1 MSESIKPVAVINK
14 ATDIL
19 ECLIKYP
26 NGISLGD
33 ISQAVNI
40 NKSTVYRILHTLMQS
55 TYVMQDPV
63 TGLYKLGGRF
73 LLYSS
78 FISNFDKK
86 ALILPYMKEYSDET
100 GFSTNLAVLE
110 NDFSLTILSYAP
122 NTNSSIKLM
131 AETGFKSELY
141 RIATGKIFLSSF
153 SEEKLEKYLET
164 HQLVSVTQNTITD
177 KDVLREDLLLTQKRG
192 YSIERMENEEK
203 IIALA
208 VPVKNYTG
216 EVVAALANMAL
227 SQYVNDSDIPVLGEQ
242 LKETGEKISEIL
254 GEKRII

>member
-1 MSESIKPVAVINK
+1 
-14 ATDIL
+14 
-19 ECLIKYP
+19 
-26 NGISLGD
+26 
-33 ISQAVNI
+33 
-40 NKSTVYRILHTLMQS
+40 
-55 TYVMQDPV
+55 
-63 TGLYKLGGRF
+63 
-73 LLYSS
+73 
-78 FISNFDKK
+78 
-86 ALILPYMKEYSDET
+86 
-100 GFSTNLAVLE
+100 
-110 NDFSLTILSYAP
+110 
-122 NTNSSIKLM
+122 M

-227 SQYVNDSDIPVLGEQ
+227 SQSVNDSDIPVLGEQ

-254 GEKRII
+254 GGGKV